1 MDVNTTEFSAPGKI
15 ILFGE
20 HAVVYDHPAIAVAI
34 DLRAKS
40 SVSDSLKQISTISV
54 PDFLPKK
61 QFMLNQTS
69 LPQNLTALKFIIDSF
84 LENSEQSKNFDIEIT
99 SQIPP
104 SVGLGSSAA
113 VSVALVASLSSSLGN
128 PLNLEDIFKLAHE
141 SEKIIHSVPSGI
153 DTAISTYGGGIFY
166 ERGVTRGLP
175 FDFSSAYVVIINS
188 LVRRNTKD
196 IVEEVKR
203 KYEKYPDSIKDI
215 FNSIH
220 SIVIE
225 AEKALINDDI
235 IEIGKLMSS
244 NHKLLK
250 DLGVSHDYLDMIV
263 NVLDEKG
270 ALGSKL
276 TGAGG
281 GGCVISLFD
290 DIIKVKE
297 AIEIM
302 KEKNFQV
309 FISNFTVDGVR
320 NESN

>member
-20 HAVVYDHPAIAVAI
+20 HAVVYNHPAIAAAI

-40 SVSDSLKQISTISV
+40 SVSNSLKQVSTISV
-54 PDFLPKK
+54 PDIFPKK
-61 QFMLNQTS
+61 QFMLNQTP

-113 VSVALVASLSSSLGN
+113 VSVALVASLSSFLGN

-141 SEKIIHSVPSGI
+141 SEKIIHSFPSGI
-153 DTAISTYGGGIFY
+153 DTTISTYGGGIFY
-166 ERGVTRGLP
+166 EKGVTKKLS
-175 FDFSSAYVVIINS
+175 FEFSSSYVVVINS
-188 LVRRNTKD
+188 LVQRNTKD

-203 KYEKYPDSIKDI
+203 KYEKYPDSIKEI
-215 FNSIH
+215 FNNIH
-220 SIVIE
+220 NIVIE
-225 AEKALINDDI
+225 AEKALINEDI

-244 NHKLLK
+244 NHNLLK

-263 NVLDEKG
+263 NVLDEKE

-290 DIIKVKE
+290 DLTKAKE
-297 AIEIM
+297 VIEIM
-302 KEKNFQV
+302 KEKNFQA
-309 FISNFTVDGVR
+309 FISNFTVEGVK
-320 NESN
+320 NESD